1 MATDYAFDT
10 LFRAA
15 SPAVLLAAYFDPDHL
30 AGQDTL
36 AQLGNRVVLS
46 DEDTPARR
54 TTSWRVTS
62 QKPLPMYVRPFVT
75 GSTLQY
81 VETMV
86 WRKADD
92 AIDLTVVPDLLGG
105 KVQIAGVYRV
115 EPVAPGQ
122 VRRRNAGSVTA
133 NVKLLSGKIERGI
146 IGEMEEGVPIMT
158 ASTQRWL
165 DKTHGGA

>member
-10 LFRAA
+10 QFRAA

-30 AGQDTL
+30 AGQDKL
-36 AQLGNRVVLS
+36 AQFGSRVVLS
-46 DEDTPARR
+46 DEDSPERR

-62 QKPLPMYVRPFVT
+62 LKPLPMYVRPFVS
-75 GSTLQY
+75 GATLTY

-92 AIDLTVVPDLLGG
+92 AIDLTVVPELLGG
-105 KVQIAGVYRV
+105 KVQVAGVYKV
-115 EPVAPGQ
+115 ETVAPGQ
-122 VRRRNAGSVTA
+122 LRRRYTGSVTA

-146 IGEMEEGVPIMT
+146 IDAIQKGMPMMFEC
-158 ASTQRWL
+158 TQGWL
-165 DKTHGGA
+165 DRTKT

>member
-15 SPAVLLAAYFDPDHL
+15 SPTVLLAAYFDPDHL
-30 AGQDTL
+30 AGQDRL
-36 AQLGNRVVLS
+36 AQFGSRVVLS
-46 DEDTPARR
+46 DDDSTTRR

-62 QKPLPMYVRPFVT
+62 QKPLPVYVRPFVS

-92 AIDLTVVPDLLGG
+92 AIDLTVLPELLGG
-105 KVQIAGVYRV
+105 KVQVAGVYKV
-115 EPVAPGQ
+115 ETVGPGQ
-122 VRRRNAGSVTA
+122 LRRRYTGSVTA
-133 NVKLLSGKIERGI
+133 NVTLLSGKIERGI
-146 IGEMEEGVPIMT
+146 IGEMKEGVPIMT

-165 DKTHGGA
+165 DAQKV